1 MLHYYQVKM
10 PRIKHFRLHTLLFLF
25 ISLMVVLI
33 IATLG
38 KLSFSLFKKEL
49 IESFANSRQDTLL
62 QISDSVQEYRDKI
75 ELISS
80 SYASNGYILKQA
92 GANKDEVDLQSF
104 RESIRD
110 LKHNIDQSFFFSKV
124 QYELQILYDNGLS
137 FSSDENNLETLL
149 SLPRTTWF
157 YQARK
162 QKDDTH
168 WQPNIIFKHQENTI
182 NAVSL
187 VTFLRDS
194 QGKTIGAILVN
205 FDERELYKIYSQIIG
220 FQSTLY
226 IVDKNGQIVSHPTD
240 TLVGRFFYKMETFNA
255 FFDERDWAQIKK
267 SGDEYLFSKYLS
279 PESPW
284 IVVEEIPMA
293 IITDPLRKTSTIIEL
308 LASLLLV
315 LALIFAIVFSRKISQ
330 PFEILA
336 DAMKRAESG
345 DLHSEFKELGCYESR
360 NMAKNTQKFVLK
372 ITSLLEALRI
382 KEKEKRTSEL
392 DFLQMQINPHFMYNT
407 LFSIRCM
414 VDIGLKQQACDTLDR
429 FSSMLNKVLRID
441 KPMISI
447 MDNIDYLEDYN
458 FIMSQ
463 RYGNLSFAYKM
474 EEGLEKVKVLKF
486 ILQPLVENCVYH
498 GFCDGVKQDSLIEI
512 SFTRTPNDYLV
523 IHVKDNGCGISK
535 AQLDDIFVPK
545 KENANNHIGLL
556 NVQKKL
562 ELYYEGKASLTLHSI
577 ENEGTDIEIIVP
589 ILGEDTH
596 EYSHS

>member
-1 MLHYYQVKM
+1 M
-10 PRIKHFRLHTLLFLF
+10 PRKNHLKLHTLLFLF
-25 ISLMVVLI
+25 ISLMIVLI
-33 IATLG
+33 IVTLG

-62 QISDSVQEYRDKI
+62 QISDSVQEYRNKI

-80 SYASNGYILKQA
+80 SYANNGYILQQA
-92 GANKDEVDLQSF
+92 GAKKDVVDLQSF

-110 LKHNIDQSFFFSKV
+110 LKSQIDQSFFFSKV
-124 QYELQILYDNGLS
+124 QYELQILCDNGLS
-137 FSSDENNLETLL
+137 FSSEENHLETLL

-162 QKDDTH
+162 QNNNTF
-168 WQPNIIFKHQENTI
+168 WQPNIVFKTQEDKT

-187 VTFLRDS
+187 VTFIRDS
-194 QGKTIGAILVN
+194 QGKAIGAILVN
-205 FDERELYKIYSQIIG
+205 FDERELFKIYSQIIG
-220 FQSTLY
+220 FQSILY
-226 IVDKNGQIVSHPTD
+226 LVNMNGQIVSHPTE

-255 FFDERDWAQIKK
+255 FFGERDWAQIKK
-267 SGDEYLFSKYLS
+267 SEEEYLFSKYLS

-284 IVVEEIPMA
+284 VVVEEIPMA
-293 IITDPLRKTSTIIEL
+293 IITDPLHKTSTIIEL

-315 LALIFAIVFSRKISQ
+315 LALIFAIVFSRKISR

-336 DAMKRAESG
+336 ESMDLAESG
-345 DLHSEFKELGCYESR
+345 NLNIEFKELGCYESR
-360 NMAKNTQKFVLK
+360 NMAKNNQKFVLK
-372 ITSLLEALRI
+372 ITSLLEVLKI

-463 RYGNLSFAYKM
+463 RYGNLSFAYEM
-474 EEGLEKVKVLKF
+474 GEGIEKVKVLKF

-498 GFCDGVKQDSLIEI
+498 GFCDGVKKDSLIEI
-512 SFTRTPNDYLV
+512 SFTRTSNDCLV

-535 AQLDDIFVPK
+535 AQLDDIFVQES
-545 KENANNHIGLL
+545 ENANKHIGLL

-562 ELYYEGKASLTLHSI
+562 ELYYEGKASLTIHSI

-589 ILGEDTH
+589 ILEEDTH